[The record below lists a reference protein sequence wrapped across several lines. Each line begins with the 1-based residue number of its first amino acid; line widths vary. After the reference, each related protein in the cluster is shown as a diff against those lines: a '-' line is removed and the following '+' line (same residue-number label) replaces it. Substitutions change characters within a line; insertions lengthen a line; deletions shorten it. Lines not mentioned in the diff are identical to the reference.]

1 VTVGWI
7 LRRARRQ
14 SASQRRALWAAAGS
28 FLVLSLVGGA
38 TVLGL
43 RATRSWMSTVG
54 QGVHVIAFLR
64 DEMEPDQV
72 AQLIDLLRRRPGVD
86 RVRLVEPAE
95 ALARLQDAARS
106 SPAAGSWLND
116 LEPGYFPRSI
126 EVALVASADLPQ
138 RAAELSRRLRG
149 LAGVAEV
156 DAMADG
162 VARLGAWV
170 RFGQRLGWAV
180 VLAAG
185 IAALSFLVSTV
196 LRGREARRRQ
206 AQVLVIL
213 GETAGSIRLP
223 ANIALASAGLI
234 GALAAL
240 VVLRLAWP
248 TLLTAVEDA
257 LGIALTPAGISL
269 GLWESVVGLLAA
281 PLLGWVLGY
290 ISTPVPGWVD
300 A

>member
-1 VTVGWI
+1 MTVGWI

-14 SASQRRALWAAAGS
+14 SAPQRRVLWAAAGS
-28 FLVLSLVGGA
+28 FLVLGLVAGA

-43 RATRSWMSTVG
+43 RATRGWMSTVG

-72 AQLIDLLRRRPGVD
+72 AQLTDLLRRRPGVD

-95 ALARLQDAARS
+95 ALARLRDAARS

-126 EVALVASADLPQ
+126 EVALIASVDLPQ

-185 IAALSFLVSTV
+185 FAALSFLVSTV

-213 GETAGSIRLP
+213 GETAGCIRLP
-223 ANIALASAGLI
+223 ANIALASAGLM

-248 TLLTAVEDA
+248 ALLIAVEGA
-257 LGIALTPAGISL
+257 LGIASTPAGISL
-269 GLWESVVGLLAA
+269 GLWESTVGLLAA

-290 ISTPVPGWVD
+290 ISTPVPSWVD

>member
-1 VTVGWI
+1 
-7 LRRARRQ
+7 
-14 SASQRRALWAAAGS
+14 
-28 FLVLSLVGGA
+28 
-38 TVLGL
+38 
-43 RATRSWMSTVG
+43 MSTVG
-54 QGVHVIAFLR
+54 QSVHVIAFLR

-72 AQLIDLLRRRPGVD
+72 AQLTDLLQRRPGVA

-95 ALARLQDAARS
+95 ALIRLRDAARPS
-106 SPAAGSWLND
+106 SATGAWLND

-126 EVALVASADLPQ
+126 EVALAASVDLPR

-156 DAMADG
+156 DAMTDG

-170 RFGQRLGWAV
+170 RFGQCLGWAV

-223 ANIALASAGLI
+223 ANIALATAGLL

-248 TLLTAVEDA
+248 ALLTAVEGT
-257 LGIALTPAGISL
+257 LGIAPMPAGLFL
-269 GLWESVVGLLAA
+269 GVWESSVGLLAA
-281 PLLGWVLGY
+281 PMLGWVLGY
-290 ISTPVPGWVD
+290 IFTPVPGWVD

>member
-1 VTVGWI
+1 MTAAWI

-28 FLVLSLVGGA
+28 FLVLGLVTGA

-43 RATRSWMSTVG
+43 RATRGWMSTAG
-54 QGVHVIAFLR
+54 QSVHVIAFLR
-64 DEMEPDQV
+64 NEMEPDQV
-72 AQLIDLLRRRPGVD
+72 AQLTDLLRRRPGVD

-95 ALARLQDAARS
+95 ALARLRDAAQS
-106 SPAAGSWLND
+106 SPTAGSWLND

-126 EVALVASADLPQ
+126 EVALAPSVDLPQ
-138 RAAELSRRLRG
+138 RAADLSRRLRG
-149 LAGVAEV
+149 LVGVAEV

-170 RFGQRLGWAV
+170 RFGQSLGWAV
-180 VLAAG
+180 VVAAG
-185 IAALSFLVSTV
+185 IAAFSFLVSTV

-223 ANIALASAGLI
+223 ANIALATAGLM

-248 TLLTAVEDA
+248 ALLTAVDGA
-257 LGIALTPAGISL
+257 LGIASTSAGLSL
-269 GLWESVVGLLAA
+269 GLGESAIGLLGA

-290 ISTPVPGWVD
+290 ISTPVPGWID

>member
-1 VTVGWI
+1 VTFAWI

-14 SASQRRALWAAAGS
+14 AVSARRALWAAAGS
-28 FLVLSLVGGA
+28 FLVLGLVSGVA
-38 TVLGL
+38 VLGL
-43 RATRSWMSTVG
+43 RATRGWMSTVG

-64 DEMEPDQV
+64 DDVQPDQA
-72 AQLIDLLRRRPGVD
+72 AQLVDLLRLRPGVS

-95 ALARLQDAARS
+95 ALARLRDAARPL
-106 SPAAGSWLND
+106 PAAGSWLDD

-126 EVALVASADLPQ
+126 EVALVASADLSQ
-138 RAAELSRRLRG
+138 RATELSRRLRG
-149 LAGVAEV
+149 LAAVADV
-156 DAMADG
+156 DAMTDG
-162 VARLGAWV
+162 VARLAAWV

-213 GETAGSIRLP
+213 GETAGNVSLP
-223 ANIALASAGLI
+223 ANIALAAAGLA

-240 VVLRLAWP
+240 VVLRIAWP
-248 TLLTAVEDA
+248 TLLTAVERA
-257 LGIALTPAGISL
+257 MGIVPTPTGFFLGF
-269 GLWESVVGLLAA
+269 WESAAGLLAA
-281 PLLGWVLGY
+281 PLLGWMLGY
-290 ISTPVPGWVD
+290 LSTPVPGGVD